1 MDHSVSAPVSRSLTA
16 VFVSW
21 STLVFLILAG
31 ATVFSFLVGEGR
43 VHFDARAAGA
53 MILVVGFTKAALIIE
68 HFMETRHAPWP
79 MRVAGLAWAVVVC
92 TAVLLLYP
100 F

>member
-16 VFVSW
+16 VFVNW
-21 STLVFLILAG
+21 STLVFVILAA
-31 ATVFSFLVGEGR
+31 ATMFSFLVGEDR
-43 VHFDARAAGA
+43 LHFDTRVAGA
-53 MILVVGFTKAALIIE
+53 IILIVGFAKAALIIE

>member
-1 MDHSVSAPVSRSLTA
+1 MDHSVPAPVPRSLTA
-16 VFVSW
+16 VFVGW
-21 STLVFLILAG
+21 STLVFFVLAG

-43 VHFDARAAGA
+43 VHFTVRGAGA
-53 MILVVGFTKAALIIE
+53 IILIVGFTKAVLIIE

-79 MRVAGLAWAVVVC
+79 MRMIGLTWAVVVC
-92 TAVLLLYP
+92 AAVLSFYP